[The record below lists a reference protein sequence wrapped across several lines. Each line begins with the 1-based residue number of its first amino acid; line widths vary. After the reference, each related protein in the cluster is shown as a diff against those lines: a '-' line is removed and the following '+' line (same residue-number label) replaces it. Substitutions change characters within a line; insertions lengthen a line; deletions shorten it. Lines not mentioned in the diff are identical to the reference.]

1 MKKILL
7 LLFFTVLSINLI
19 YNAENRNQR
28 IRSLQKTM
36 STNDVWVDVNRMNGF
51 YRNNG
56 IWLFDAL
63 AGDWGLEWPK
73 GSGNSPMFACGQ
85 WLGAVVGGE
94 VRVAGIQHSATE
106 YQPGEISAP
115 FQATNPKDSKY
126 RWYVVKSDGSGDWT
140 GWPVEQG
147 APVDANG
154 RPLLIGDMTMF
165 SIWNDLAEHGEYG
178 TKKLSAE
185 VRQLVFAFNRQDA
198 LGDMQFIKWQIT
210 NKSGM
215 NWDSTYF
222 AIWADPDLGDALDDF
237 VGCDTALGLGYCYNA
252 DDEDQT
258 YGSAPPAIGIDFFQG
273 PVIDQE
279 GSIVSL
285 PDGSELEDK
294 RMLKMTSF
302 VYYNNDDSP
311 QGNPHSGGDI
321 WNYFR
326 GYWRDNSLITEGGA
340 GTNPSNPPTSFMFT
354 GEPEEAVGWMDN
366 DPDDRRFLMTTGPF
380 DMAPWE
386 DENGDGLPSFGEP
399 GVQEIVAC
407 VLVARGSNNLNSVT
421 TLKLVDELAQLA
433 YDLNF
438 KLAKPPVIPE
448 VQVSELPNEI
458 ILSWGD
464 ISEFNE
470 NSFEPY
476 YSGDPIV
483 AEDFGK
489 KTKLFTIKEVPSTE
503 DPDSMITVIDSV
515 VTEVDDSTYNF
526 YGYSVYQF
534 SDPAGRDPVLIDH
547 WDVGRIFNPTDY
559 TGSRFI
565 RLLENKHNKVDRVGN
580 RLVNGREYY
589 FGVVA
594 EGYLEYGSP
603 KVLASPTDVLN
614 VIPRVTTG
622 ERYSTSFN
630 DTIEVTYSR
639 VDTTQLPNDGAVV
652 VWVVDP
658 SEVTGHDYKV
668 VFDVDADDNSIW
680 HLIDVTDDD
689 TVLANQTN
697 QRGDKAYEVVDGL
710 MVEVIGAE
718 PGIKSIS
725 EIAWAG
731 TTLDAPDNVW
741 HSLNSTQD
749 YYIGGGD
756 EPEGLGDLAR
766 LERWADYATPRD
778 FELRFTEAGGWAVYA
793 FTDDQIAT
801 APWEIWD
808 IGISTP
814 DDPSDDIRMVP
825 FLNENVA
832 TAPAWGYATGTDVYY
847 GLPCSDW
854 IYWMDAETTDGY
866 DQFAAVCAATGA
878 GGTYP
883 FATDGSTE
891 GYWADFHG
899 GFVYPIGRFI
909 VCDYAEDGTPP
920 PSGTTIRVV
929 TNKPNTPND
938 YFTFTSRDAKTL
950 LTNNLQEDLKK
961 VKVVPNP
968 YYGYHK
974 GELDPFDQ
982 WVQFTYL
989 PRRCTIRIF
998 DLAGN
1003 LVRKL
1008 EKNDASTS
1016 LLQWNLENEYE
1027 LPVASGIY
1035 VFYIEAPGIG
1045 EKIGKMAIFMPKERL
1060 DTY

>member
-7 LLFFTVLSINLI
+7 LLFFIILSINLI
-19 YNAENRNQR
+19 YNAENRTTR

-36 STNDVWVDVNRMNGF
+36 STNDVWLDVNRMNGF

-106 YQPGEISAP
+106 YQPGEITAP
-115 FQATNPKDSKY
+115 FQAANPKDSKY

-147 APVDANG
+147 APVDESG
-154 RPLLIGDMTMF
+154 KPLLLGDMTMF
-165 SIWNDLAEHGEYG
+165 SIWNDMAEHGEYA

-222 AIWADPDLGDALDDF
+222 AIWADPDLGNALDDF
-237 VGCDTALGLGYCYNA
+237 VGCDTVLGLGYCYNA
-252 DDEDQT
+252 DDDDQN
-258 YGSAPPAIGIDFFQG
+258 YGTAPPAIGIDFFQG

-279 GSIVSL
+279 GSTVSL
-285 PDGSELEDK
+285 PDGSELADK
-294 RMLKMTSF
+294 RMLKMTSY

-326 GYWRDNSLITEGGA
+326 GYWRDNSLITEGGS
-340 GTNPSNPPTSFMFT
+340 GTSSANPPTSFMFT
-354 GEPEEAVGWMDN
+354 GDPEQASGWLDT

-380 DMAPWE
+380 DMPPWE
-386 DENGDGLPSFGEP
+386 DTNGDGLPTFGEP

-407 VLVARGSNNLNSVT
+407 VLVARGTNNLNSVT
-421 TLKLVDELAQLA
+421 TLKQVDELAQLA

-438 KLAKPPVIPE
+438 KLAKPPLIPE
-448 VQVSELPNEI
+448 VRVSELPNEI
-458 ILSWGD
+458 ILNWTD

-470 NSFEPY
+470 NSLEPY
-476 YSGDPIV
+476 FSGDPIV

-489 KTKLFTIKEVPSTE
+489 MTKLFTIKDVPSTE
-503 DPDSMITVIDSV
+503 NPDSMITVMDSV
-515 VTEVDDSTYNF
+515 VTVVDDSTYNF

-534 SDPAGRDPVLIDH
+534 SDAAGSDPVLVDH
-547 WDVGRIFNPTDY
+547 WDVGRIHDPTTY
-559 TGSRFI
+559 NGSQFI

-580 RLVNGREYY
+580 RLVNGKEYY

-603 KVLASPTDVLN
+603 KVLPSPTEVLT
-614 VIPRVTTG
+614 VIPQIKPGIRLDNAQ
-622 ERYSTSFN
+622 FN
-630 DTIEVTYSR
+630 DTLDVEHIVTDESMI
-639 VDTTQLPNDGAVV
+639 PSDGQTI

-658 SEVTGHDYKV
+658 SQVTGLGYTVSFNADMTWNL
-668 VFDVDADDNSIW
+668 VDS
-680 HLIDVTDDD
+680 
-689 TVLANQTN
+689 
-697 QRGDKAYEVVDGL
+697 RGDTIAANIVNQSGDDAYQVYDGL
-710 MVEVIGAE
+710 MVKAIGPD
-718 PGIKSIS
+718 PGINTNIP
-725 EIAWAG
+725 G
-731 TTLDAPDNVW
+731 PF
-741 HSLNSTQD
+741 
-749 YYIGGGD
+749 GD
-756 EPEGLGDLAR
+756 EPGYNGWNYEGT
-766 LERWADYATPRD
+766 RWVSWGINWGGSTWAGSMGNGIGFFGSTLIAVDYVDT
-778 FELRFTEAGGWAVYA
+778 ELRFAGADATTQPDRWSRGAVYRRDLGYA
-793 FTDDQIAT
+793 YDGIGDIPIVAWDLENDRRLNICFVEDDRIAPANATWDMGWNSADSTFASEGGDDRGGREYLFIMNSTYNEGADYDDDNWGPASDVMYAIWPGERVSGKDHPYLEGTWEMQIYASNVNTIYDQYTFT
-801 APWEIWD
+801 APDSAPIQ
-808 IGISTP
+808 
-814 DDPSDDIRMVP
+814 
-825 FLNENVA
+825 
-832 TAPAWGYATGTDVYY
+832 TAY
-847 GLPCSDW
+847 L
-854 IYWMDAETTDGY
+854 
-866 DQFAAVCAATGA
+866 
-878 GGTYP
+878 
-883 FATDGSTE
+883 
-891 GYWADFHG
+891 
-899 GFVYPIGRFI
+899 
-909 VCDYAEDGTPP
+909 
-920 PSGTTIRVV
+920 
-929 TNKPNTPND
+929 K
-938 YFTFTSRDAKTL
+938 
-950 LTNNLQEDLKK
+950 EDLKK
-961 VKVVPNP
+961 IKVVPNP

-974 GELDPFDQ
+974 GEMDPFDQ
-982 WVQFTYL
+982 WVQFTHL
-989 PRRCTIRIF
+989 PKKCTVRFF
-998 DLAGN
+998 DLGGN
-1003 LVRKL
+1003 LIRKL

-1016 LLQWNLENEYE
+1016 LLKWNLKNEYE

-1035 VFYIEAPGIG
+1035 VFHIKAPGIG